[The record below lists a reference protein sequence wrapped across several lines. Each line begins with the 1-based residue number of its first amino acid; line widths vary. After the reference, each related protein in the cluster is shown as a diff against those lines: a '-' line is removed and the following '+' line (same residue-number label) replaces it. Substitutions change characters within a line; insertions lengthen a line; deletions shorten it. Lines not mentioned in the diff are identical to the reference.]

1 MKMSD
6 PAATIGLV
14 DVLVDREELAWAAGF
29 FDGEGCFSYSEA
41 GQYVCISIT
50 QSERHPLD
58 RFCEA
63 VGTGKVHGP
72 YRQHQRDRWSKKPQY
87 VFRSNGHDAVQAI
100 AAMLWFKLGPTKRLQ
115 ASTVLKRARRCRRG
129 HPKVKGHKGCGVC
142 QAAYWQSRRDAKV
155 SAREPEPRYSSP

>member
-100 AAMLWFKLGPTKRLQ
+100 CCHVVVQARTDEAPSSLDSAEARSKMPPGPPKGQRPQGMRSLSSCILAI
-115 ASTVLKRARRCRRG
+115 AS
-129 HPKVKGHKGCGVC
+129 
-142 QAAYWQSRRDAKV
+142 
-155 SAREPEPRYSSP
+155 